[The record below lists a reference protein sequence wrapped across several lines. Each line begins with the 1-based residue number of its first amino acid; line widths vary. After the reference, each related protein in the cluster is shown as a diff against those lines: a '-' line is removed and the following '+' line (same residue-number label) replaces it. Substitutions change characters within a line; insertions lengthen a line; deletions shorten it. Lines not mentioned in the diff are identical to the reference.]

1 LDGIPLGDIDLEM
14 DMVLSEAEFT
24 ELKTKTF
31 QVPKRLSAGVDVA
44 LFSKI
49 SVSIMG
55 GKHHNHPVV
64 SCVSRWLFIATAIY
78 IFHTKFSPVA
88 PSIGQA
94 KCLPRAT
101 KEKSVDL
108 LKRDATFHLRV
119 FHFVSDHAVFSVA
132 VNK

>member
-1 LDGIPLGDIDLEM
+1 MDGIPLGNVDLEM
-14 DMVLSEAEFT
+14 DMVFSKAEFA

-31 QVPKRLSAGVDVA
+31 QVSKRLNAGVYVA

-55 GKHHNHPVV
+55 GKHHRYPVV
-64 SCVSRWLFIATAIY
+64 SCVSRWLFIATAMY

-101 KEKSVDL
+101 KKVLFDRRK
-108 LKRDATFHLRV
+108 KRCDF
-119 FHFVSDHAVFSVA
+119 
-132 VNK
+132 

>member
-1 LDGIPLGDIDLEM
+1 MDGIPLGNIDLEM
-14 DMVLSEAEFT
+14 DMVFSEAEFT

-31 QVPKRLSAGVDVA
+31 QVSKRLNAGVYVA

-55 GKHHNHPVV
+55 GKHHRHPVV
-64 SCVSRWLFIATAIY
+64 SCVSRWLFIATAMY

-94 KCLPRAT
+94 NACRVRQ
-101 KEKSVDL
+101 KEHGLSGE
-108 LKRDATFHLRV
+108 KRDATFHLRV
-119 FHFVSDHAVFSVA
+119 LR
-132 VNK
+132 